1 MSDRSIPPPDEQGVI
16 LFGNIFGNVSLNDLL
31 NGVVLD
37 EVDLDSLL
45 STAHKVEVEEN
56 SQTLKEDPVD
66 SVPIV
71 IIDKDED
78 DYDDIDGDFDDD
90 DEDSENNQEGVEAEK
105 SEESVEAEK
114 TEEGVAVE
122 KAVK

>member
-56 SQTLKEDPVD
+56 SQTLKEEPVD

-71 IIDKDED
+71 IIDKH